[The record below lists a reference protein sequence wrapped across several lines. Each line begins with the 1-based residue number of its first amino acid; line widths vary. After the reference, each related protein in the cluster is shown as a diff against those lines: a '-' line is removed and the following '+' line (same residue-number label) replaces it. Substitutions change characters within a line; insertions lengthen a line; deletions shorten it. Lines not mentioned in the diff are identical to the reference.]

1 MANNSISEQEFLS
14 RLAEITDANLA
25 DEHFGV
31 SELADKMGM
40 SRANPLQ
47 QVHGEPR

>member
-1 MANNSISEQEFLS
+1 MSNHTNSDQEFLT

-31 SELADKMGM
+31 SELAGELGM
-40 SRANPLQ
+40 SRANLPD
-47 QVHGEPR
+47 R